1 MTFENQKLSEQ
12 KSSTTETRAGLIYL
26 NNKDKESHQDTNDTD
41 SPPRQFYNQTRKKQ
55 QQQQNK
61 KEISSNQPQPITQSL
76 RGLTNVTRTLYDPN
90 APTPK
95 TPPISLIQ
103 PTTTTTAVKVS
114 PNPPAPPPPPPP
126 PTNTQQQMQEFYQQ

>member
-12 KSSTTETRAGLIYL
+12 KPATETRAGLIYL
-26 NNKDKESHQDTNDTD
+26 NNNNNNKEDSNDTD
-41 SPPRQFYNQTRKKQ
+41 SSPRQFYNQTRKKQ
-55 QQQQNK
+55 PNK
-61 KEISSNQPQPITQSL
+61 KDIPANRPQSITQSS

-103 PTTTTTAVKVS
+103 PTTTVKIASNPLPS
-114 PNPPAPPPPPPP
+114 PLLPSTPPPPPI
-126 PTNTQQQMQEFYQQ
+126 NTQQQMQEFYQQ

>member
-12 KSSTTETRAGLIYL
+12 KPSTETRAGLIYL
-26 NNKDKESHQDTNDTD
+26 NNKESHQDINETD

-55 QQQQNK
+55 QNRK
-61 KEISSNQPQPITQSL
+61 DIPSNQPQPITQSL

-95 TPPISLIQ
+95 TPPISVIQ
-103 PTTTTTAVKVS
+103 PTTTVKVAA
-114 PNPPAPPPPPPP
+114 NPPPPPTPPPPPPP
-126 PTNTQQQMQEFYQQ
+126 INTQQQMQEFYQQ